1 MSYLRFGL
9 CLIYASIALGLH
21 VVPLLPH
28 RRVLERK
35 RKERQLLG
43 MTIDELQID
52 PLYQG
57 IGVRFSMNAC
67 PICIWSFVL
76 YHFFFSVSFFFPFH
90 SLNIFSL
97 FLHSFLSISILADKL
112 LFSLATNQSIY
123 SPLSGLD
130 LFFRL
135 IMLIYGWVVHLND
148 KH

>member
-57 IGVRFSMNAC
+57 IGVRFGMNAC
-67 PICIWSFVL
+67 PVCF
-76 YHFFFSVSFFFPFH
+76 
-90 SLNIFSL
+90 
-97 FLHSFLSISILADKL
+97 
-112 LFSLATNQSIY
+112 
-123 SPLSGLD
+123 
-130 LFFRL
+130 
-135 IMLIYGWVVHLND
+135 
-148 KH
+148 